1 MNKFGN
7 LKLVLKTIKVN
18 TTKHVTPLS
27 QGYNTC
33 DLNRICVYEHYY
45 NNENKPFYVGQ
56 GTIRRAFTLTTSRN
70 VGWRN
75 KVKDV
80 SLVKVRIV
88 SIDITIDESIKL
100 ETKLIAKYKR
110 IEEGGTLVNGND
122 GGLSIGNKGKDN
134 YFYNK
139 HFYGNNNSN
148 YGNKYNLNP
157 LSIPIIQIDILGN
170 IVKEWSSNTE
180 ASEILNICP
189 NSILGCCKGKRHIAG
204 GYQWIYKKDY
214 NENKDYTYIPGK
226 TNNRITICI
235 DIYGNYIKTY
245 YSNKE
250 LLTDGFK
257 PSNVSQVCNGS
268 KKTHKGYIFRN
279 FFTMTKENKDKLI
292 NENLVDVTR
301 YCDTNN

>member
-7 LKLVLKTIKVN
+7 LKLVLKTSKVS
-18 TTKHVTPLS
+18 TAKHVTPLS

-56 GTIRRAFTLTTSRN
+56 GTIRRAFILTTNRN

-122 GGLSIGNKGKDN
+122 GGLSIGNKG
-134 YFYNK
+134 
-139 HFYGNNNSN
+139 NN
-148 YGNKYNLNP
+148 
-157 LSIPIIQIDILGN
+157 
-170 IVKEWSSNTE
+170 T
-180 ASEILNICP
+180 
-189 NSILGCCKGKRHIAG
+189 
-204 GYQWIYKKDY
+204 
-214 NENKDYTYIPGK
+214 
-226 TNNRITICI
+226 
-235 DIYGNYIKTY
+235 
-245 YSNKE
+245 
-250 LLTDGFK
+250 
-257 PSNVSQVCNGS
+257 
-268 KKTHKGYIFRN
+268 
-279 FFTMTKENKDKLI
+279 
-292 NENLVDVTR
+292 
-301 YCDTNN
+301 